1 MGLAYGKCTDCK
13 DVFDGKKLLREND
26 IVIIDS
32 NDNVISILQE
42 NKDAEG
48 NVLYSS
54 EEYGTYDEIKYCET
68 NWWYE

>member
-1 MGLAYGKCTDCK
+1 MAGTI
-13 DVFDGKKLLREND
+13 ENTF
-26 IVIIDS
+26 ITVIINS

-42 NKDAEG
+42 NKDAED

>member
-1 MGLAYGKCTDCK
+1 ML
-13 DVFDGKKLLREND
+13 FRS

-48 NVLYSS
+48 NVLYGS
-54 EEYGTYDEIKYCET
+54 EEYNTYDEIKYCET

>member
-13 DVFDGKKLLREND
+13 NAFDGKRLLRESD